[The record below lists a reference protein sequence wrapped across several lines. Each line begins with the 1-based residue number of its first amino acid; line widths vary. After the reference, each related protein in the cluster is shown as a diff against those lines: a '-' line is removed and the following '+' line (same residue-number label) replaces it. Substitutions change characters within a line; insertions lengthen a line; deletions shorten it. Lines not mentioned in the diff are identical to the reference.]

1 MATDPL
7 YRQIADNLRGK
18 IESGELAP
26 GTQLPTE
33 LELREQY
40 GNASRNTVRDAIKW
54 LTTRGLVTTQAG
66 RGTFVVQKIKPFVVA
81 LNPSE
86 AGVGGD
92 SSYAFEVVARQQG
105 GVPRVGTPRI
115 EVQNAQD
122 DVARELGIEQGS
134 TVVSRHQERFID
146 ASPSSLQTSFYP
158 MRFVENGAVNLLLA
172 RDIDLGAT
180 KYIEEKLGIKQVGYR
195 DRLTVRPPNAGEV
208 TFFKVPDDGSVLMV
222 VIHRTAYSQGVKPIR
237 FTATVYPADRNHFVI
252 DSDEVPPLG
261 ELIASL

>member
-1 MATDPL
+1 
-7 YRQIADNLRGK
+7 
-18 IESGELAP
+18 
-26 GTQLPTE
+26 
-33 LELREQY
+33 
-40 GNASRNTVRDAIKW
+40 
-54 LTTRGLVTTQAG
+54 
-66 RGTFVVQKIKPFVVA
+66 
-81 LNPSE
+81 
-86 AGVGGD
+86 
-92 SSYAFEVVARQQG
+92 
-105 GVPRVGTPRI
+105 
-115 EVQNAQD
+115 VQNAQD